1 MSGAGSALLKIF
13 FIAVI
18 GGLIGWIT
26 NYFAIKLMFRPIEPV
41 NFLGFKLQGLI
52 PKRKKEI
59 AFTIGNV
66 IEEELVS
73 LEDVVAEMTT
83 EQNMKPI
90 KDTMKIKIR
99 MVIENKMPSIVPVTL
114 KEMVYS
120 YIDRVI
126 DEEGD
131 RMVIEFLD
139 EVTSN
144 EQNKIKMAKL
154 VESKIN
160 SFEMEKLEE
169 IVIQIAKNELK
180 HIEYM
185 GIFLGFFIGLI
196 QGIVVTLIS

>member
-1 MSGAGSALLKIF
+1 MYNSILGVL
-13 FIAVI
+13 FIAII

-26 NYFAIKLMFRPIEPV
+26 NYLAIKLLFRPIEPIKIF
-41 NFLGFKLQGLI
+41 NFKMQGLI

-59 AFTIGNV
+59 AFTIGKI
-66 IEEELVS
+66 IEEELIS
-73 LEDVVAEMTT
+73 LEDVIKEMTT
-83 EQNMKPI
+83 EQNLKPI

-99 MVIENKMPSIVPVTL
+99 MVIENKMPSIIPVTL
-114 KEMVYS
+114 KEMVYA

-131 RMVIEFLD
+131 LMIIEFME
-139 EVTSN
+139 EVTKN
-144 EQNKIKMAKL
+144 EENKIRMAKL

-160 SFEMEKLEE
+160 SFEMEKLED
-169 IVIQIAKNELK
+169 IVIQISKNELK

-196 QGIVVTLIS
+196 QGIIVKIVI